1 MNQFWDK
8 TFRFPLSPRV
18 GAEMGRSFW
27 IVASL
32 LVGVIAHICY
42 VLFAPGLLFAR
53 QLEQSTKGKP
63 YNSFFI
69 SSLANQSALL
79 PSATSK
85 SVVGICK
92 FDLGNGSVEL
102 NAKLPRSYWT
112 LSVYSQSGRQV
123 YALNDVQAGTSE
135 FKVELAKTKTF
146 FQQLMGNS
154 RAEDATQIE
163 NLGWHAETSEPRGIA
178 VIWIPIAD
186 ELMRPQIESIMAGS
200 TCKVQAP

>member
-1 MNQFWDK
+1 
-8 TFRFPLSPRV
+8 
-18 GAEMGRSFW
+18 MGRSFW
-27 IVASL
+27 IVAAL
-32 LVGVIAHICY
+32 LMGVVAHISY
-42 VLFAPGLLFAR
+42 VLFAPGLLFSR

-63 YNSFFI
+63 YNQFFI
-69 SSLANQSALL
+69 SSVANQSALL
-79 PSATSK
+79 PAATSK

-92 FDLGNGSVEL
+92 FDLGNGTVQL
-102 NAKLPRSYWT
+102 DAKLPRSYWT
-112 LSVYSQSGRQV
+112 LSIYSQSGRQV

-146 FQQLMGNS
+146 FQQLMGTS

-186 ELMRPQIESIMAGS
+186 ELMRPQIETIMAGS

>member
-1 MNQFWDK
+1 
-8 TFRFPLSPRV
+8 V

-27 IVASL
+27 IVAAL
-32 LVGVIAHICY
+32 LTGVIVHICY
-42 VLFAPGLLFAR
+42 VLFAPGFLFAR
-53 QLEQSTKGKP
+53 QLEHSTTGKP

-69 SSLANQSALL
+69 SSVADQSALL
-79 PSATSK
+79 PAATSK

-92 FDLGNGSVEL
+92 FDLSNGSVEL

-135 FKVELAKTKTF
+135 FKIELAKTKTF
-146 FQQLMGNS
+146 FQQLMGNG

-178 VIWIPIAD
+178 VIWIPLAD

-200 TCKVQAP
+200 TCKVQTP

>member
-1 MNQFWDK
+1 
-8 TFRFPLSPRV
+8 V
-18 GAEMGRSFW
+18 AAEMGRSFW
-27 IVASL
+27 IVVAL
-32 LVGVIAHICY
+32 LVGAIVHISY
-42 VLFAPGLLFAR
+42 VLFAPGFLFAR

-69 SSLANQSALL
+69 ASPANQSELL

-92 FDLGNGSVEL
+92 FDLNNGSVEL

-146 FQQLMGNS
+146 FQQLMGNG
-154 RAEDATQIE
+154 RAEDAIQIE

-186 ELMRPQIESIMAGS
+186 ELMRPQIESIISGS